1 MPEEDN
7 RKMEE
12 SKMSIGKDKVEAD
25 REEDEGE
32 AEKGEVKGKAE
43 EKLKGEEDE
52 EKKMTKI
59 SDELDSNP
67 FYHGLV
73 SSDDLCFILSEVGD
87 CTQLSQVVIFV
98 ETTKKPQSNIYEFI
112 VSKYGSVKQL
122 INDYIKEKRPIHPDV
137 SIFEDA

>member
-73 SSDDLCFILSEVGD
+73 SSDDLCFILSEVKFIAQDAYPLIHYLEIIKTRNSAFQVGD

-98 ETTKKPQSNIYEFI
+98 ETTKKPQ
-112 VSKYGSVKQL
+112 
-122 INDYIKEKRPIHPDV
+122 
-137 SIFEDA
+137 